1 MDRGFRPT
9 HINCV
14 EKVWDGFHFANTSQ
28 TLFELVDSARYSQR
42 FLLRKQVQF
51 AFVLTALELSE
62 LVDATSDCL
71 PIRKRAAQP
80 AHVDI
85 RHATPP
91 GFQLDR
97 FLSLALCAQKED
109 ISSSCNSIADQGTCF
124 YQRIKSLL
132 KVNDVNVISFR
143 EYKGPH
149 PGIPLSSPVP
159 EMNPSFKQVLHTH
172 GDHISSSNP
181 GSRCRLRRPGQVTP
195 VRNHSRQAANGL
207 GREPWQYITRAN

>member
-1 MDRGFRPT
+1 MYRGFRPT

-28 TLFELVDSARYSQR
+28 TLFELIDSARYSQR

-62 LVDATSDCL
+62 LVDATSDRL

-80 AHVDI
+80 THVDI

-91 GFQLDR
+91 GFQLDC

-109 ISSSCNSIADQGTCF
+109 ISSSCNSIADQGICF
-124 YQRIKSLL
+124 YQRIERLL

-143 EYKGPH
+143 ENKGPH

-159 EMNPSFKQVLHTH
+159 EMNPSFKQVLHAH

-181 GSRCRLRRPGQVTP
+181 VSRCKYACTGADYPRAQSLPP
-195 VRNHSRQAANGL
+195 
-207 GREPWQYITRAN
+207 GRERTWAGAVAVYHTR